1 MRLFGRA
8 TRTLQLL
15 KTVTNT
21 ADARHYAGKT
31 PQTPGGGRADVAP
44 PNHTE
49 PPHSVAGVGGAVKL
63 CDSRRLTVTWNSEL
77 IDGLDGDKAAGSGCN
92 TRSRDG
98 EQWAQG
104 VRAGTNSTK
113 DVHWDGPADPRP
125 RALL

>member
-1 MRLFGRA
+1 MRGRWVSNDLKEWLTLGLAGGSICEREHDTPYSYEPGMRLFGRA

-21 ADARHYAGKT
+21 TDARHYAGKT

-63 CDSRRLTVTWNSEL
+63 CDSRRLNSHM
-77 IDGLDGDKAAGSGCN
+77 
-92 TRSRDG
+92 
-98 EQWAQG
+98 EQRTNRWARWG
-104 VRAGTNSTK
+104 
-113 DVHWDGPADPRP
+113 
-125 RALL
+125 